1 MPVLLPYLLQS
12 LTEFQIQ
19 SDPKDQIGFVVSIV
33 LLIAL
38 LIYMNISR
46 AIRNSKVFKGEGINL
61 PHLGGPKVDSQFY
74 KIIKP
79 SSLTKIETAKLEKI
93 LKFDGEY
100 PEEVLFDNV
109 KLDASFE
116 YAYNRILREYSTD
129 EAQRELFELF
139 SIRNAVEYFLTVRK
153 GGGKENVLR
162 KFRRKQTQIKC
173 NFHLI
178 VEKTVRVKSK
188 LKKKLVLADASPY
201 QGILLDV
208 SQSGCAIRSAQSI
221 KAGSFLKIEFE
232 INHKTVAALGSIRR
246 FNMNAGYKIY
256 HIKFLKLSKS
266 SIIALNAF
274 IFGYK

>member
-1 MPVLLPYLLQS
+1 MPVLLPHLLQS

-33 LLIAL
+33 LLTAL

-46 AIRNSKVFKGEGINL
+46 IIRNSKAFKGEGVEL

-79 SSLTKIETAKLEKI
+79 SSLTKNEMSKLEKI
-93 LKFDGEY
+93 LKFGGEY
-100 PEEVLFDNV
+100 PEEVLFDNA
-109 KLDASFE
+109 KLDTSFE
-116 YAYNRILREYSTD
+116 YAYDKILREYSPED
-129 EAQRELFELF
+129 AQQELFELF
-139 SIRNAVEYFLTVRK
+139 SIRNAVEYFLTVK
-153 GGGKENVLR
+153 KNGGRENVPH
-162 KFRRKQTQIKC
+162 KFRRKQAQIKC
-173 NFHLI
+173 DFYLV

-188 LKKKLVLADASPY
+188 LKKKLVLADAQPH
-201 QGILLDV
+201 QGTLLNV
-208 SQSGCAIRSAQSI
+208 SQSGCAIMSAQDI

-232 INHKTVAALGSIRR
+232 INHNMVAALGSILR

-266 SIIALNAF
+266 SIIALNSF